1 MNEGINH
8 GLDIPI
14 HKGNHVVHVFAD
26 AVIGDSALIK
36 VVGAYLFAPISRSD
50 LTSSQVASFLGESFL
65 FDLVKLGPQDG
76 HGLDFVLLLATFVLA
91 SHGNAGWFELPT
103 ADDGEMIDDIVELG
117 QKFVDMNS
125 TTLAAIADQKV
136 TNDESRAMKKVGY
149 ALIAQIQKVILTA
162 EAMER
167 IV

>member
-1 MNEGINH
+1 MSQVKFTASERADKCVLSLEQAIYQTTKRER
-8 GLDIPI
+8 GL
-14 HKGNHVVHVFAD
+14 
-26 AVIGDSALIK
+26 
-36 VVGAYLFAPISRSD
+36 VGAICSIYGLNYNTVSAQINPNNDSHTLSPDTIEYV
-50 LTSSQVASFLGESFL
+50 LTHAQNKSLIMDAICC
-65 FDLVKLGPQDG
+65 
-76 HGLDFVLLLATFVLA
+76 A
-91 SHGNAGWFELPT
+91 HGNAGWFELPA
-103 ADDGEMIDDIVELG
+103 ADSGEMLDDIAELM
-117 QKFVDMNS
+117 KRFADMNN

>member
-1 MNEGINH
+1 MSQAKFTASERADKCVLSLEQAIYQTTKRER
-8 GLDIPI
+8 GL
-14 HKGNHVVHVFAD
+14 
-26 AVIGDSALIK
+26 
-36 VVGAYLFAPISRSD
+36 VGAICSIYGLNYNTVSAQINPNNDSHTLSPDIIEYV
-50 LTSSQVASFLGESFL
+50 LTHAQNKSLIMDAICC
-65 FDLVKLGPQDG
+65 
-76 HGLDFVLLLATFVLA
+76 A
-91 SHGNAGWFELPT
+91 HGNAAWFELP
-103 ADDGEMIDDIVELG
+103 DCQDGEMFDDIAELM
-117 QKFVDMNS
+117 QRFAEMNN

>member
-1 MNEGINH
+1 MSQSKFTASERADKCVLSLEQAIYQTTKRER
-8 GLDIPI
+8 GL
-14 HKGNHVVHVFAD
+14 
-26 AVIGDSALIK
+26 
-36 VVGAYLFAPISRSD
+36 VGAICSIYGLNYNTVSAQINPNNDSHTLSPDIIEYV
-50 LTSSQVASFLGESFL
+50 LTHAQNKSLIMDAICC
-65 FDLVKLGPQDG
+65 
-76 HGLDFVLLLATFVLA
+76 A
-91 SHGNAGWFELPT
+91 HGNAAWFELPECE
-103 ADDGEMIDDIVELG
+103 DGEMFDDIAELM
-117 QKFVDMNS
+117 KRFADMNN

>member
-1 MNEGINH
+1 MSQAKFTASERADKCVLSLEQAIYQTTKRER
-8 GLDIPI
+8 GL
-14 HKGNHVVHVFAD
+14 
-26 AVIGDSALIK
+26 
-36 VVGAYLFAPISRSD
+36 VGAICSIYGLNYNTVSAQINPNNDSHTLSPDIIEYV
-50 LTSSQVASFLGESFL
+50 LTHAENKTLIM
-65 FDLVKLGPQDG
+65 D
-76 HGLDFVLLLATFVLA
+76 AICCA
-91 SHGNAGWFELPT
+91 HGNAAWFELPECE
-103 ADDGEMIDDIVELG
+103 DGEMFDDIAELM
-117 QKFVDMNS
+117 KRFADMNN

>member
-1 MNEGINH
+1 MSQAKFTASERADKCVLSLEQAIYQTTKRER
-8 GLDIPI
+8 GL
-14 HKGNHVVHVFAD
+14 
-26 AVIGDSALIK
+26 
-36 VVGAYLFAPISRSD
+36 VGAICSIYGLNYNTVSAQINPNNDSHTLSPDIIEYV
-50 LTSSQVASFLGESFL
+50 LTHAQNKSLIMDAICC
-65 FDLVKLGPQDG
+65 
-76 HGLDFVLLLATFVLA
+76 A
-91 SHGNAGWFELPT
+91 HGNAAWFELPECE
-103 ADDGEMIDDIVELG
+103 DGEMFDDIAELM
-117 QKFVDMNS
+117 KRFADMNN

>member
-1 MNEGINH
+1 MSQSKFTASERADKCVLSLEQAIYQTTKRER
-8 GLDIPI
+8 GL
-14 HKGNHVVHVFAD
+14 
-26 AVIGDSALIK
+26 
-36 VVGAYLFAPISRSD
+36 VGAICSIYGLNYNTVSAQINPNNDSHTLSPDIIEYV
-50 LTSSQVASFLGESFL
+50 LTHAENKTLIM
-65 FDLVKLGPQDG
+65 D
-76 HGLDFVLLLATFVLA
+76 AICCA
-91 SHGNAGWFELPT
+91 HGNAAWFELPECE
-103 ADDGEMIDDIVELG
+103 DGEMFDDIAELM
-117 QKFVDMNS
+117 KRFADMNN

>member
-1 MNEGINH
+1 MSQSKFTASERADKCVLSLEQAIYQTTKRER
-8 GLDIPI
+8 GL
-14 HKGNHVVHVFAD
+14 
-26 AVIGDSALIK
+26 
-36 VVGAYLFAPISRSD
+36 VGAICSIYGLNYNTVSAQINPNNDSHTLSPDIIEYV
-50 LTSSQVASFLGESFL
+50 LTHAQNKSLIMDAICC
-65 FDLVKLGPQDG
+65 
-76 HGLDFVLLLATFVLA
+76 A
-91 SHGNAGWFELPT
+91 HGNAAWFELPECE
-103 ADDGEMIDDIVELG
+103 DGEMFGDIAELG

-167 IV
+167 GL

>member
-1 MNEGINH
+1 MSQAKFTASERADKCVLSLEQAIYQTTKRER
-8 GLDIPI
+8 GL
-14 HKGNHVVHVFAD
+14 
-26 AVIGDSALIK
+26 
-36 VVGAYLFAPISRSD
+36 VGAICSIYGLNYNTVSAQLNPNNDSHTLSPDTIEYV
-50 LTSSQVASFLGESFL
+50 LTHAQNKSLIMDAICC
-65 FDLVKLGPQDG
+65 
-76 HGLDFVLLLATFVLA
+76 A
-91 SHGNAGWFELPT
+91 HGNAAWFELPECE
-103 ADDGEMIDDIVELG
+103 DGEMFDDIAELM
-117 QKFVDMNS
+117 KRFADMNN